1 MKDVISV
8 DTVVALLHK
17 CDHEP
22 DEITK
27 YVVIDQSE
35 FVPQLHSLLISKL
48 PEKVK
53 LSTSVYQNYGDGNVS
68 ERIGYKHGYNDCLDD
83 VKAVLAEM
91 FGVQNEK

>member
-8 DTVVALLHK
+8 DSPVIALLHK

-48 PEKVK
+48 PDTPE
-53 LSTSVYQNYGDGNVS
+53 N
-68 ERIGYKHGYNDCLDD
+68 
-83 VKAVLAEM
+83 KAVLDEM
-91 FGVQNEK
+91 FEVKE